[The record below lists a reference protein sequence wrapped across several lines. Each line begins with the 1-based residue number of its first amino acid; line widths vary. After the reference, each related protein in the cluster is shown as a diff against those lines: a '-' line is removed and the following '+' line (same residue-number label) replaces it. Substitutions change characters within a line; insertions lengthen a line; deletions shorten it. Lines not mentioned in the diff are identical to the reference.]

1 MLISFKKVTFSY
13 QPLNKRVL
21 NNLSFGINQGSVTA
35 ILGPNGVGKTT
46 LLYITLGWLKP
57 QEGEIFLDN
66 RPLHN
71 YSQRERGRWM
81 SLVPQKE
88 HIPFEYSLT
97 EYVMLGRAPY
107 LKPLEMPG
115 KEDYRIAIDS
125 LEAVGLKKI
134 RDKSITALS
143 GGERQLLLIARAL
156 AQQPQI
162 LLLDEPTSHL
172 DLKNKKRI
180 ISILKDQVLRGVT
193 VLLTTHEPEVASSLA
208 EKLVLMREGQVLTE
222 GPADE
227 VFTGD
232 LLSETYGLKVKI
244 VEIEG
249 KRLAL
254 WI

>member
-1 MLISFKKVTFSY
+1 MLISFQKVTFSY
-13 QPLNKRVL
+13 QPLHKRL
-21 NNLSFGINQGSVTA
+21 LHNLSFGIDQGSVTA

-71 YSQRERGRWM
+71 FSQRERGRWM

-88 HIPFEYSLT
+88 YIPFEYSLT

-125 LEAVGLKKI
+125 LEAVGLKNI

-143 GGERQLLLIARAL
+143 GGERQLLLMARAL

-180 ISILKDQVLRGVT
+180 ISILKDQVVRGVT
-193 VLLTTHEPEVASSLA
+193 VLLTTHEPEVASFLA
-208 EKLVLMREGQVLTE
+208 DKLVLMREGQVLTE

-227 VFTGD
+227 VLTGD
-232 LLSETYGLKVKI
+232 LLSETYGLKVRI

-249 KRLAL
+249 KRVAL